1 MRFPRAKHKQY
12 AIIYNDELV
21 SAIFKKRFLKKFVG
35 NLIEMPNGQVPDE
48 VYRGNCNIGLHYVT
62 SSQYEA
68 SIQKFRSMG
77 IVFTTLVNEPLYA
90 VLNTK
95 SPLSKLDKIYLEQLH
110 GMNFLAEYI
119 KISGKRNPLKTI
131 PCPMFSSGNRVV
143 LCLTTTVV
151 CCIILQ

>member
-1 MRFPRAKHKQY
+1 
-12 AIIYNDELV
+12 
-21 SAIFKKRFLKKFVG
+21 
-35 NLIEMPNGQVPDE
+35 MPNGQVPDE

-95 SPLSKLDKIYLEQLH
+95 SPLSKLDKDLSGATSWNEFSCRIYQ
-110 GMNFLAEYI
+110 NFWKKET
-119 KISGKRNPLKTI
+119 R
-131 PCPMFSSGNRVV
+131 
-143 LCLTTTVV
+143 
-151 CCIILQ
+151 

>member
-1 MRFPRAKHKQY
+1 MPSFTMMNLFQQ
-12 AIIYNDELV
+12 
-21 SAIFKKRFLKKFVG
+21 FLRSGSSKKFVG

-110 GMNFLAEYI
+110 GMNFLQN
-119 KISGKRNPLKTI
+119 ISKFLEKETVENNPLT
-131 PCPMFSSGNRVV
+131 NRFLPRTLGV
-143 LCLTTTVV
+143 LVGLNNHR
-151 CCIILQ
+151 L